1 MKTSSVTA
9 GAVALGIA
17 LTSVVIGIG
26 AAAPAVA
33 ATTCSGDRVTVQQLA
48 SGCAVAS
55 PTVVLPDGR
64 QFVVPAAGTTVS
76 AMPVAATGADDA
88 GDVSIT
94 NTGRTG
100 VAVRVDDV
108 WSGSAA
114 AVQQERTAV
123 RARTAVPDRA
133 GVVSRGAATTAATK
147 AATSCT
153 NTSYT
158 RLGFRWTAPVQWS
171 YNPNNQKVTGPSAIG
186 AGADAWTG
194 AVTACGR
201 TINSTADQKHL
212 GTLKQSMGV
221 TATGGCGTANASS
234 VVGWGSLPSGTL
246 GVTCVWSRSG
256 TAVETDQRYSTS
268 VNWSAA
274 ATCSGDRF
282 DLRGVA
288 THEWG
293 HAYGLGHTA
302 KNSGLVMRPSAT
314 TCDTAQRGLGLGD
327 LMGID
332 AIY

>member
-1 MKTSSVTA
+1 VRTSSWTA
-9 GAVALGIA
+9 GAVTLGIA
-17 LTSVVIGIG
+17 LAAVVVSTGPG
-26 AAAPAVA
+26 SAAVAAPA
-33 ATTCSGDRVTVQQLA
+33 CDGDRVTLEQLA
-48 SGCAVAS
+48 SGCAVAT
-55 PTVVLPDGR
+55 PTIVLPDGR
-64 QFVVPAAGTTVS
+64 QFVVPEPGTTVS
-76 AMPVAATGADDA
+76 ALPVAATGVDDG

-94 NTGRTG
+94 NTGRAG
-100 VAVRVDDV
+100 VAVRVDDA

-114 AVQQERTAV
+114 AVRQERQAL
-123 RARTAVPDRA
+123 RDRVA
-133 GVVSRGAATTAATK
+133 AAVVSRGAATTSATK

-158 RLGFRWTAPVQWS
+158 RLGFRWAGPVNWS

-194 AVTACGR
+194 PVSSCGR
-201 TINSTADQKHL
+201 TITSTADQKHL
-212 GTLKQSMGV
+212 GVLKQAMGV
-221 TATGGCGTANASS
+221 TATGGCGAANASS
-234 VVGWGSLPSGTL
+234 VVGWGSLPKDVL

-274 ATCSGDRF
+274 ATCSGARF

-302 KNSGLVMRPSAT
+302 ANSGLVMKPSVS
-314 TCDTAQRGLGLGD
+314 TCETSQRGLGLGD
-327 LMGID
+327 LLGID